1 MRLACKSCNMNADL
15 LKTELQYRT
24 ARSGGK
30 GGQNVN
36 KVETK
41 VEARFDVAAS
51 GALSE
56 EEKQWLL
63 EKLANQISAEG
74 ILSVT
79 NQTARSQWANKRL
92 AEEKLLRLVEKALH
106 KPRKRKIT
114 RIPESVKAARVQA
127 KRRQSEKKA
136 SRRWSPGSKSED

>member
-1 MRLACKSCNMNADL
+1 MNTEL
-15 LKTELQYRT
+15 LKKEIVYQT

-51 GALSE
+51 EALTD
-56 EEKQWLL
+56 EEKNLIF

-74 ILSVT
+74 ILAAT
-79 NQTARSQWANKRL
+79 NQTARSQLANKQL
-92 AEEKLLRLVEKALH
+92 AEAKLIRLVEKALH
-106 KPRKRKIT
+106 RPKKRKVT
-114 RIPESVKAARVQA
+114 RTPASVKVARAQA
-127 KRRQSEKKA
+127 KKRQSEKKA
-136 SRRWSPGSKSED
+136 SRRWSPGGRKED